1 MNMAVIDASE
11 SFFKER
17 SGELEITAPGVT
29 LTEGHAALYQAFF
42 SDRLRLPLDR
52 LTSKAVTGSD
62 ASLAHPML
70 AVNIAIEQSARTSQ
84 QRVESGLFYCGLKIE
99 QPAHLGD
106 TLYTRTRIIEAKR
119 NRLRP
124 RQQATDVVALEV
136 TTTNQRDER
145 VLHFWRSPKA
155 FCRTETDGLQDI
167 GASSNKLEQI
177 ATLPPWRLDAFRTTL
192 RAAAPVVAGAWFRID
207 ERDTVTRAPDFVR
220 MHLSRATP
228 QTDTTLSYMD
238 LRPAYG
244 GHPISMAFAQITR
257 ALPDLVTIVA
267 WESCGHTQPILEND
281 RFRTDVT
288 VLDRTELRSGALLS
302 LHAKSYVSRVQEPE
316 ETAVLDWKFSAWTV

>member
-1 MNMAVIDASE
+1 MNMAVVDASQSYFE
-11 SFFKER
+11 EP
-17 SGELEITAPGVT
+17 SGDFEITAPGVT
-29 LTEGHAALYQAFF
+29 LTERHAALYQAFF

-52 LTSKAVTGSD
+52 LTSTAVTGSD
-62 ASLAHPML
+62 ASLVHPML
-70 AVNIAIEQSARTSQ
+70 AVNIAIEQSAAAS
-84 QRVESGLFYCGLKIE
+84 QRVASGLFYCGLKIE
-99 QPAHLGD
+99 RPVHLGD
-106 TLYTRTRIIEAKR
+106 TLYTRTRVIEAKR

-124 RQQATDVVALEV
+124 GREASDVAALEV

-145 VLHFWRSPKA
+145 VLHFWRCPKVS
-155 FCRTETDGLQDI
+155 CRNETASLKDI

-177 ATLPPWRLDAFRTTL
+177 ATLPPWKLEGFRTTL

-207 ERDTVTRAPDFVR
+207 ERDTVTRSPDFVR
-220 MHLSRATP
+220 MTLSRAAP
-228 QTDTTLSYMD
+228 QTDTALSYMD

-244 GHPISMAFAQITR
+244 GHPISLAFAQITR

-267 WESCGHTQPILEND
+267 WDSCGHTQPILEND

-302 LHAKSYVSRVQEPE
+302 LHAKSYVSRVQESD